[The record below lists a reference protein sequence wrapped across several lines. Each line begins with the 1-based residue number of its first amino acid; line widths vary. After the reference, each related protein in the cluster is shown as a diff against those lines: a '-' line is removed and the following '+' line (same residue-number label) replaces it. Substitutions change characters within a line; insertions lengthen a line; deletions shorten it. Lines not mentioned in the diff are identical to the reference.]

1 MPSAAEELRQKSWS
15 RDGFYISTDASLIPI
30 PDLTDAFASKDFYW
44 ASPPPAPVLKETL
57 ENSLCFGLY
66 ETGGTTINTQDTSIS
81 QRAYKFIGIA
91 RCVTDF
97 TTFLYLTDVWVNP
110 TYQGK
115 GLGAWLITCV
125 QEVIESM
132 PYLRRSILMTAD
144 WKRSVPFYTKLMGME
159 VCELQ
164 HGEGLAIMERKGM
177 GHPGYGKQGS
187 GYNLD

>member
-1 MPSAAEELRQKSWS
+1 M
-15 RDGFYISTDASLIPI
+15 
-30 PDLTDAFASKDFYW
+30 DAFSSKDFYW
-44 ASPPPAPVLKETL
+44 ANPVPESVLKETL

-66 ETGGTTINTQDTSIS
+66 DRDESDVDTPDIS
-81 QRAYKFIGIA
+81 ADQRPYKFIGIA

-125 QEVIESM
+125 QEVVESM

-144 WKRSVPFYTKLMGME
+144 WKRSVPFYTKLMDME
-159 VCELQ
+159 VCELK
-164 HGEGLAIMERKGM
+164 HGEGLAIMERKGT
-177 GHPGYGKQGS
+177 GHPSYGKQGN
-187 GYNLD
+187 GYDLD